1 MTIPTPYEDLL
12 RDVLENGVEKTDRT
26 GTGTKSVFVRS
37 MRFDLSKSFPLITTK
52 KVFTKGII
60 AELLW
65 LLDGDTNAKTLE
77 DQGVK
82 IWSEWADPETRD
94 LGPIYGKQWRSWPD
108 YDGGTIDQITEVVES
123 IKSNPDSRRH
133 IVNAWNVAQV
143 KDMALPPCHT
153 MFQFYVADGKL
164 SCHLYQRSGDMFLG
178 IPFNIASYSLLTH
191 MIAQQTGLEVGEFI
205 HTIGDAHIYADH
217 IDQVN
222 EQLSREA
229 REYPQLVIK
238 RKPES
243 IFDYKLEDF
252 AFEGYD
258 PHPKITAP
266 VAV

>member
-37 MRFDLSKSFPLITTK
+37 MRFDLSKYFPLITTK

-65 LLDGDTNAKTLE
+65 LLNGDTNAKTLE

-243 IFDYKLEDF
+243 IFDYKLDDF